1 MLKPSAEL
9 TKDLKIS
16 TYSLVVGIAKKA
28 REIAE
33 DAEIKGEILIDKP
46 VDMRYKSTSTMIL
59 KSWKQSLVRNAVV
72 WIASAIIVRSQK
84 RRMSRKKKQKNRKK
98 HRKLML
104 PTENERVCIR
114 NTISRTGMC

>member
-33 DAEIKGEILIDKP
+33 DAEIKGEILTDKP
-46 VDMRYKSTSTMIL
+46 VDM
-59 KSWKQSLVRNAVV
+59 AVQEY
-72 WIASAIIVRSQK
+72 IDHDFEIVE
-84 RRMSRKKKQKNRKK
+84 
-98 HRKLML
+98 
-104 PTENERVCIR
+104 TEPCEECGRLDCI
-114 NTISRTGMC
+114 CKYLEEPKAQD